1 MELKVISPRV
11 KKKYYSLKK
20 TNKHINEVYTKVLVR
35 KFTSHVRRYIDE
47 KMKESLQIK
56 YVDKPEERDLKQHL
70 NIAHL
75 EEGEGIKVNNY
86 ERNVNN
92 DISIIYN
99 CKDPT
104 KIENKNTLTG
114 QKYKDN
120 IKI

>member
-1 MELKVISPRV
+1 M
-11 KKKYYSLKK
+11 
-20 TNKHINEVYTKVLVR
+20 VR

-56 YVDKPEERDLKQHL
+56 YVDKPGERDLKQHL

-75 EEGEGIKVNNY
+75 EEGEDIKVNNS
-86 ERNVNN
+86 ERNVDN

-99 CKDPT
+99 CKDST
-104 KIENKNTLTG
+104 KIENKNTLIG
-114 QKYKDN
+114 QKYIDN